1 MIRELFEYFRGEIT
15 FLEVIISLSAT
26 VFVLFCTL
34 PIHEWAHA
42 KVATM
47 LGDDTPRLMGRLTI
61 NPVKHLDPIGSLMI
75 LLVGFGYAK
84 PVQVNMRKFKNP
96 RVGMAL
102 TAAAGPG
109 ANITMSFIF
118 LLFYNIFLALYI
130 KSGFEI
136 LNSMVIFFS
145 FAAVIN
151 IGLGVFNLLPIP
163 PLDGSRILTLLI
175 PSKYYYKI
183 MRYERYIMYAVLF
196 LIFTGVLTRPLSF
209 LVNVLYLI
217 INKAA
222 LKIVAL
228 FL

>member
-15 FLEVIISLSAT
+15 FLEVLISFSAT

-61 NPVKHLDPIGSLMI
+61 NPIKHLDPIGSLMI

-102 TAAAGPG
+102 TAIAGPG
-109 ANITMSFIF
+109 ANLIMSFLF
-118 LLFYNIFLALYI
+118 LLLFNVFSVLYR
-130 KSGFEI
+130 KSGFEM
-136 LNSMVIFFS
+136 LNSMMIFFS

-183 MRYERYIMYAVLF
+183 MQYERYIMYAVLF
-196 LIFTGVLTRPLSF
+196 LIFTGVLTKPLSF
-209 LVNVLYLI
+209 LVNLLYLI
-217 INKAA
+217 INRFA
-222 LKIVAL
+222 LKIVTL